1 MSEPAGLDDL
11 NGLLI
16 GVCAR
21 NLLLLFLEVQ
31 HLLRCSS
38 PEGREWGKLRKCM
51 LTVIVGRYL

>member
-21 NLLLLFLEVQ
+21 NLLLLLLFFEVQ
-31 HLLRCSS
+31 HLLLAMFVSR
-38 PEGREWGKLRKCM
+38 GKG
-51 LTVIVGRYL
+51 VGEVAEMHADCDCW